1 MIARAY
7 AEGRGVC
14 GSGEA
19 HTEAHT
25 GRKHAVRIG
34 AHLPTGDGLART
46 CVLAVES
53 GCECLQVFAKSPRLW
68 KGAAR
73 DPDEAAEFR
82 AECARLDLR
91 PVVTHAAYLINLGSS
106 DPLLWERSWRA
117 LADELERAALLGA
130 SAVIVHAG
138 TRYDGVG
145 TSPVGRVADAV
156 ARAWDHAAPIVAGPV
171 VALENSAGAGR
182 SFGSSM
188 EELCEAASLARAS
201 GARVAVC
208 FDSCHGFAAGIDVS
222 GPEGW
227 SAVCDAVESSL
238 GLGGLVAVHANDCK
252 GGLGEHRDRHEW
264 IGDGEMGRAGFA
276 AMLREPRLSGVA
288 AIVEMPGDPEVKDRE
303 NVGRLRKLRD
313 AFAGDDAPVPGT
325 A

>member
-1 MIARAY
+1 
-7 AEGRGVC
+7 V
-14 GSGEA
+14 
-19 HTEAHT
+19 
-25 GRKHAVRIG
+25 VRIG
-34 AHLPTGDGLART
+34 AHLPTGEGLART
-46 CVLAVES
+46 CELAVET

-68 KGAAR
+68 RGAAR

-145 TSPVGRVADAV
+145 TSPAGRVAEAV
-156 ARAWDHAAPIVAGPV
+156 SRAWDLAAPGDAGPV

-182 SFGSSM
+182 SFGSRID
-188 EELCEAASLARAS
+188 ELCEAAASARAA
-201 GARVAVC
+201 GAGVAVC

-222 GPEGW
+222 GAEGW
-227 SAVCDAVESSL
+227 SAVCDAVDANL
-238 GLGGLVAVHANDCK
+238 GPGGLVAVHANDCK
-252 GGLGEHRDRHEW
+252 AGLGEHRDRHEW
-264 IGDGEMGRAGFA
+264 IGDGGIGSVGFA
-276 AMLREPRLSGVA
+276 AMLREPRLSGVG
-288 AIVEMPGDPEVKDRE
+288 AIVEMPGDPDVKDRE

-313 AFAGDDAPVPGT
+313 ACAGDDDPAPTT